1 MATTLSH
8 PLRSGSLTGSII
20 AGRALLEKFPTSIL
34 ALAFRFAVA
43 VVFFRSGLTKIASW
57 DATVALFDME
67 YMVPVLPAAFAA
79 YLATATELGAS
90 ALVACGLFTRFAA
103 APEQPAEQ
111 QGHADDSA
119 GQGKG
124 DQINQNFAGQQKGQ
138 ELQESD
144 QHVAAP
150 VRGNAEARGGSG
162 T

>member
-34 ALAFRFAVA
+34 ALAFRLAVA

-90 ALVACGLFTRFAA
+90 ALLACGLFTRFAA
-103 APEQPAEQ
+103 AALLGMTLVIQLFVYPENWPDHLLWGSILAYLVTR
-111 QGHADDSA
+111 GPGALSIDHLIA
-119 GQGKG
+119 GRLIG
-124 DQINQNFAGQQKGQ
+124 DRQ
-138 ELQESD
+138 S
-144 QHVAAP
+144 
-150 VRGNAEARGGSG
+150 
-162 T
+162 

>member
-20 AGRALLEKFPTSIL
+20 AGRTLLEKFPTSIL
-34 ALAFRFAVA
+34 ALAFRWAVA

-103 APEQPAEQ
+103 AALLGMTLVIQLFVYPENWPDHLLWGSILAYLVTR
-111 QGHADDSA
+111 GPGALSIDHLIA
-119 GQGKG
+119 GRLIG
-124 DQINQNFAGQQKGQ
+124 DRQ
-138 ELQESD
+138 S
-144 QHVAAP
+144 
-150 VRGNAEARGGSG
+150 
-162 T
+162 

>member
-20 AGRALLEKFPTSIL
+20 AGRAVLEKFPTSIL
-34 ALAFRFAVA
+34 ALAFRLAVA

-67 YMVPVLPAAFAA
+67 YMVPILPAAFAA

-103 APEQPAEQ
+103 AALLGMTIVIQLFVYPENWPDHLLWGSILAYLVTR
-111 QGHADDSA
+111 GPGALSIDHLIA
-119 GQGKG
+119 GRLFEDRQ
-124 DQINQNFAGQQKGQ
+124 
-138 ELQESD
+138 S
-144 QHVAAP
+144 
-150 VRGNAEARGGSG
+150 
-162 T
+162 

>member
-34 ALAFRFAVA
+34 ALAFRLAVA

-103 APEQPAEQ
+103 AALLGMTLVIQLFVYPENWPDHLLWGSILAYLVTR
-111 QGHADDSA
+111 GPGALSIDHLIA
-119 GQGKG
+119 GRLFEDRQ
-124 DQINQNFAGQQKGQ
+124 
-138 ELQESD
+138 S
-144 QHVAAP
+144 
-150 VRGNAEARGGSG
+150 
-162 T
+162 